1 MKVLMSLLCLSL
13 AARSQSPV
21 VVTRVIGLDYPWFA
35 RHNNIQGVV
44 EVTVTITKEGLA
56 TNMRV
61 APGPP
66 PALTDPV
73 KEALGKWRFA
83 SCSECEAR
91 FAFTFVLSGECGIP
105 DRCPTTFEV
114 DLPGK
119 VTVKAPVLVVPEF

>member
-1 MKVLMSLLCLSL
+1 MKVLILLLCS
-13 AARSQSPV
+13 AWRASSQSPI
-21 VVTRVIGLDYPWFA
+21 VVTRVVALDYPWFA
-35 RHNNIQGVV
+35 RHNSIQGTV
-44 EVTVTITKEGLA
+44 EVIATITKEGLA

-73 KEALGKWRFA
+73 KETLAKWRFA

-91 FAFTFVLSGECGIP
+91 FTFVLSGECGIP
-105 DRCPTTFEV
+105 DRCPTDLEV

-119 VTVKAPVLVVPEF
+119 VTVKSPILVVPEF